1 MIINYQ
7 RELVLS
13 VILIVIVLVIIL
25 FTKRAIRHFSFVRA
39 IEVNRRKVV
48 YYLSYFF
55 IYLIAGFVLAVI
67 WGFDFKQIVVA
78 LSSVLAVL
86 GVGFFAQWSILSNL
100 TSSAIL
106 FFSHPVRIGNRIRII
121 DKDYDYTGL
130 IIDISGFFLFMKTDE
145 GKNVTVP
152 TSIIMQKGIEILGES
167 DTEEEEKNEEAYKY
181 EFTEDEH

>member
-7 RELVLS
+7 KELMFS
-13 VILIVIVLVIIL
+13 TILIAIVLVIIL

-39 IEVNRRKVV
+39 IEINRRKVV

-55 IYLIAGFVLAVI
+55 IYLIAGSVLAVI
-67 WGFDFKQIVVA
+67 WGFDFKQIILA
-78 LSSVLAVL
+78 LSSILAVL

-130 IIDISGFFLFMKTDE
+130 ITDISGFFLFMNTDE
-145 GKNVTVP
+145 GKNVTIP
-152 TSIIMQKGIEILGES
+152 TSIIMQKGIEILGEP
-167 DTEEEEKNEEAYKY
+167 DIEENKNEEDYKY
-181 EFTEDEH
+181 EFTEDET